1 MVLRYFSTR
10 GFRNY
15 VKAAKKILDDN
26 WTGSYTKPS
35 PRLYPHQWNWDSAFI
50 AMGYAHYDLNRAQQ
64 EILSLFENQWPNGMV
79 PQIIFN
85 PEALGHYFPEPDFWQ
100 VPDGRL
106 TSGITMPPLHA
117 IACRRM
123 HDKAKD
129 KDGTRE
135 FLKLVFPKLI
145 ASHRYLYKFRDP
157 EGTGLVYIRHPWE
170 SGVDNSPAWDRPLRE
185 IQIDKAKLPS
195 YERKD
200 LQHGIPADQRPSD
213 DDYDRYVYLV
223 DLFRRLKYEEK
234 GIYEECPFLIQDL
247 LFNSIL
253 CRANRDL
260 LEIGKVLKEDTAEV
274 QGWVDQTSRAISDRL
289 WCEPC
294 KQFEDMDLSEGE
306 PLHTATAA
314 NFMPLF
320 AGAASKSQAEIMY
333 ETLNSVSFCAL
344 HQGNCFTI
352 PNYDMTRDDFDP
364 KNYWRGPVWININW
378 MLSQGLTGYGYKQK
392 ADAMKKDMIQLPI
405 RFGFH
410 EYFDSQTGRGYGSD
424 NFSWTAALFLDLVYE
439 YYDKDKHGFKW
450 LKLGKSRKL
459 KETKVLN
466 QGSRDQVAPSPDVA
480 CNLMAT
486 MGDLKERFYNLNRG
500 LVDYEAMKNS
510 SEYRRIYQQTSAKLQ
525 DFNLTRLSSLEEKL
539 AFWINLYNTI
549 VVHGIVELG
558 LSSSVR
564 EIPNFFSHIAYRIGD
579 YKFSAQDMEHGIL
592 RANSRPPYRPFSLF
606 RRNDPRR
613 QFSLESI
620 DPRIHFALVCG
631 SRSCAPI
638 RFYEPRGIYEQLE
651 IATKNFVNSSEVV
664 ILPEE
669 NKILLSQIFKWYKGD
684 FGGKKQMF
692 EFLQRYLNP
701 DEESDFF
708 AKSKDSI
715 VVEYLFYDWN
725 LNH

>member
-1 MVLRYFSTR
+1 VLSYFSTR

-15 VKAAKKILDDN
+15 VKAAKKILDEN

-50 AMGYAHYDLNRAQQ
+50 AIGYAHYDLNKAQQ
-64 EILSLFENQWPNGMV
+64 EILSLFRNQWPNGMV
-79 PQIIFN
+79 PQIVFN
-85 PEALGHYFPEPDFWQ
+85 QEALGHYFPEPDFWQ

-123 HDKAKD
+123 HEKAKD
-129 KDGTRE
+129 KDGARE
-135 FLKLVFPKLI
+135 FLKLIFPKLI

-170 SGVDNSPAWDRPLRE
+170 SGLDNSPAWDKPLRN
-185 IQIDKAKLPS
+185 IRIDGNVLPP

-223 DLFRRLKYEEK
+223 DLFRRHKYEEK

-260 LEIGKVLKEDTAEV
+260 LEIGEILKQDKAEV
-274 QGWVDQTSRAISDRL
+274 QGWVDQTSQAISKRL
-289 WCEPC
+289 WCERC
-294 KQFEDMDLSEGE
+294 KQFEDMDLAEGK
-306 PLHTATAA
+306 PFHTATAA

-352 PNYDMTRDDFDP
+352 PNYDMTKDDFDP
-364 KNYWRGPVWININW
+364 QNYWRGPVWININW
-378 MLSQGLTGYGYKQK
+378 MLSQGLQGYGYKQK
-392 ADAMKKDMIQLPI
+392 ADSMKKDMIQLPI

-410 EYFDSQTGRGYGSD
+410 EYFDSQTGKGYGSH
-424 NFSWTAALFLDLVYE
+424 NFSWTAALFLDMVYE
-439 YYDKDKHGFKW
+439 YYDEDRHGFGW
-450 LKLGKSRKL
+450 LGMGKGRRL
-459 KETKVLN
+459 KGKRILN
-466 QGSRDQVAPSPDVA
+466 MGPDVQSPPSKDVA
-480 CNLMAT
+480 CNLMAG
-486 MGDLKERFYNLNRG
+486 MGDLRERFYNLHRG
-500 LVDYEAMKNS
+500 LVDYEAMRGS
-510 SEYRRIYQQTSAKLQ
+510 SEYRAMVQEISAKLQ
-525 DFNLTRLSSLEEKL
+525 TFDLKRLSSLEEQA

-558 LSSSVR
+558 VNASVR
-564 EIPNFFSHIAYRIGD
+564 EISNFFGHIAYKIAD
-579 YKFSAQDMEHGIL
+579 YTFSAEEMEHGIL
-592 RANSRPPYRPFSLF
+592 RANSRPPYRFFPLFS
-606 RRNDPRR
+606 RGDPRR
-613 QFSLESI
+613 QFMLDKI

-638 RFYEPRGIYEQLE
+638 RFYDPGRIHNQLE
-651 IATKNFVNSSEVV
+651 VAAKNFINSSEVV

-669 NKILLSQIFKWYKGD
+669 NKILLSQIFKWYKKD
-684 FGGKKQMF
+684 FGGKRQMF
-692 EFLQRYLNP
+692 EFLERYLNP
-701 DEESDFF
+701 DENSDFF
-708 AKSKDSI
+708 SKNKDSI
-715 VVEYLFYDWN
+715 AVEYLFYDWN

>member
-1 MVLRYFSTR
+1 MSRIFAD
-10 GFRNY
+10 Y
-15 VKAAKKILDDN
+15 VDRARRILEDN
-26 WTGSYTKPS
+26 WTGQYTKPALS
-35 PRLYPHQWNWDSAFI
+35 LYPHQWNWDSGFI
-50 AMGYAHYDLNRAQQ
+50 AIGKSHYDTSQAIQ
-64 EILSLFENQWPNGMV
+64 EIEALFEAQWLNGMI
-79 PQIIFN
+79 PQIVFN
-85 PEALGHYFPEPDFWQ
+85 PEELGHYFPEPDFWQ
-100 VPDGRL
+100 VPGGIF

-117 IACRRM
+117 IACR
-123 HDKAKD
+123 HIFEEAKD
-129 KDGTRE
+129 RKNAHD
-135 FLKLVFPKLI
+135 FLKVMFPKLM
-145 ASHRYLYKFRDP
+145 ASHSYFYQFRDP
-157 EGTGLVYIRHPWE
+157 NHSGLVYIRHPWE
-170 SGVDNSPAWDRPLRE
+170 SGLDNSPAWDGPLGN
-185 IQIDKAKLPS
+185 IKVDKRKLPS

-200 LQHGIPADQRPSD
+200 LKHGVPPEQRPGNE
-213 DDYDRYVYLV
+213 DYDRYVYLV
-223 DLFRRLKYEEK
+223 DLFRRLKYKEED
-234 GIYEECPFLIQDL
+234 IYGECPFLIQDV

-260 LEIGKVLKEDTAEV
+260 MEIGAVLKEDTGELAE
-274 QGWVDQTSRAISDRL
+274 WTEQTARAISERL

-294 KQFEDMDLSEGE
+294 TKFEDFDLVTDK
-306 PLHTATAA
+306 LIHTATAA

-320 AGAASKSQAEIMY
+320 AGAATKHQAEIIY
-333 ETLNSVSFCAL
+333 STLNSVSFCAL

-364 KNYWRGPVWININW
+364 QNYWRGPVWININW
-378 MLSQGLTGYGYKQK
+378 MLSQGLKGYGYKQK

-410 EYFDSQTGRGYGSD
+410 EYFDSQTGKGYGSG

-439 YYDKDKHGFKW
+439 YYDEDKHSFKW
-450 LKLGKSRKL
+450 LKLGKSRRL

-466 QGSRDQVAPSPDVA
+466 QGTGDQVPPSTDVA

-500 LVDYEAMKNS
+500 LVDYEAMKHS
-510 SEYRRIYQQTSAKLQ
+510 PEYRNVYQRTSAKLQ
-525 DFNLTRLSSLEEKL
+525 DFNLKQLYSLEENL

-558 LSSSVR
+558 VSSSVR
-564 EIPNFFSHIAYRIGD
+564 EIPNFFSHIAYSIGG
-579 YKFSAQDMEHGIL
+579 YTFSAEDIEHGIL
-592 RANSRPPYRPFSLF
+592 RANSRPPYRPFPLF

-613 QFSLESI
+613 QFSFQRI

-638 RFYEPRGIYEQLE
+638 RFYEPNRIQEQLE

-669 NKILLSQIFKWYKGD
+669 KKILLSQIFNWYKRD

-692 EFLQRYLNP
+692 EFVQRYL
-701 DEESDFF
+701 DQDKKSEFF
-708 AKSKDSI
+708 VKNKDSI

>member
-1 MVLRYFSTR
+1 MLSYFSTR

-15 VKAAKKILDDN
+15 IKLAKQILDGN
-26 WTGSYTKPS
+26 WIGSYTRPS
-35 PRLYPHQWNWDSAFI
+35 PSLYPHQWNWDSGFI
-50 AMGYAHYDLNRAQQ
+50 AIGYAHYNQDRAEQ
-64 EILSLFENQWPNGMV
+64 EILSLFENQWPNGML
-79 PQIIFN
+79 PQIVFN
-85 PEALGHYFPEPDFWQ
+85 PQALGHYFPEPDFWQ
-100 VPDGRL
+100 VPDGRP

-117 IACRRM
+117 IACWHIYEEAQDKKRA
-123 HDKAKD
+123 HD
-129 KDGTRE
+129 
-135 FLKLVFPKLI
+135 FLKRMFPRLMS
-145 ASHRYLYKFRDP
+145 SHRYFYVSRDP
-157 EGTGLVYIRHPWE
+157 KRTGLVYIRHPWE
-170 SGVDNSPAWDRPLRE
+170 SGLDNSPAWDDPLRA
-185 IQIDKAKLPS
+185 IQMDKTKLPS
-195 YERKD
+195 YARKD
-200 LQHGIPADQRPSD
+200 LQHGVPREQRPSD

-223 DLFRRLKYEEK
+223 DLFRRLKYREDD
-234 GIYEECPFLIQDL
+234 IYEACPFLIQDV

-260 LEIGKVLKEDTAEV
+260 MEIGRVLKEDTGELAE
-274 QGWVDQTSRAISDRL
+274 WTDQTVRAISEAL

-294 KQFEDMDLSEGE
+294 KKFEDLNLITGE
-306 PLHTATAA
+306 PIHTATAA

-320 AGAASKSQAEIMY
+320 AGAATKYQTEIIY
-333 ETLNSVSFCAL
+333 GTLNSVSFCAL

-410 EYFDSQTGRGYGSD
+410 EYFDSQTGTGYGSG

-439 YYDKDKHGFKW
+439 YYDKDKQGFNW
-450 LKLGKSRKL
+450 LKLGKSGKL
-459 KETKVLN
+459 KETRILN
-466 QGSRDQVAPSPDVA
+466 QGSSDQVPPSPELA

-486 MGDLKERFYNLNRG
+486 MGDLKDRFYDLNRG

-510 SEYRRIYQQTSAKLQ
+510 SEYRRMYQQTSAKLQ
-525 DFNLTRLSSLEEKL
+525 DFDLAKLSSLDEQL

-558 LSSSVR
+558 VSSSVR
-564 EIPNFFSHIAYRIGD
+564 EIPNFFSHIAYRIGG
-579 YKFSAQDMEHGIL
+579 YTFSAQDIEHGIL
-592 RANSRPPYRPFSLF
+592 RANSRPPYRPFPLF
-606 RRNDPRR
+606 RGKDTRR
-613 QFSLESI
+613 QFRLERI

-638 RFYEPRGIYEQLE
+638 RFYEPSRIYEQLD
-651 IATKNFVNSSEVV
+651 IATRNFVNSSEVV

-669 NKILLSQIFKWYKGD
+669 KKILLSQIFNWYKRD
-684 FGGKKQMF
+684 FGGKKQVF
-692 EFLQRYLNP
+692 EFLQGYLNQ
-701 DEESDFF
+701 DEKSDFL
-708 AKSKDSI
+708 SKNLDRT